1 MELLFCIYGGFF
13 GAGLGVFLMAGYAIA
28 GIENV
33 KQTNVLK
40 NMMGM
45 VITTTSA
52 LTFIVRGEV
61 NWQAATPMLVGALA
75 GGFAGG
81 TLARVIPAAWLRGVV
96 TVGASALTAW
106 SFVA

>member
-1 MELLFCIYGGFF
+1 
-13 GAGLGVFLMAGYAIA
+13 
-28 GIENV
+28 
-33 KQTNVLK
+33 
-40 NMMGM
+40 
-45 VITTTSA
+45 
-52 LTFIVRGEV
+52 V

-106 SFVA
+106 YFVA